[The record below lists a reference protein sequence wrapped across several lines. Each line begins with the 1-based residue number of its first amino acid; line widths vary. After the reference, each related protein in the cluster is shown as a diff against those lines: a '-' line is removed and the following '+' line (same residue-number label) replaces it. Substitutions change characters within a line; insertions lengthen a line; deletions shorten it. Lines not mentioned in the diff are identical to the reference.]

1 MTSVRAINQP
11 DLHESLNVIPTQF
24 VMATSGTDNCSLAS
38 YNRRDFYKI
47 SLILK
52 GSSELLYASRGIHI
66 NKPAIVFTNPMVP
79 YSWEGIAAEQT
90 GYFCIFKEEFLRI
103 NDRMEYLHD
112 SPLFK
117 AGGNPVFLLDQ
128 TQADYL
134 SAIFVRMLT
143 EYDSDY
149 IYKYDILR
157 NHVNL
162 IIHEAVK
169 MQPANTYF
177 KPLNAATR
185 IAKLFMELLERQFPI
200 SSPQHSLSLKK
211 AGDYAEKLSVHV
223 NHLNAAV
230 QGTTGKS
237 TTTHIN
243 ERLLI
248 EAKSLL
254 THTDWSMTEIADSL
268 GFDYASYFNRFFKKH
283 AGITPMAFR
292 KTL

>member
-1 MTSVRAINQP
+1 MAWVKEINQP
-11 DLHESLNVIPTQF
+11 DLHENLNVIPTQF
-24 VMATSGTDNCSLAS
+24 VMATSGTANCSLRS

-47 SLILK
+47 TLVLK
-52 GSSELLYASRGIHI
+52 GSSELLYANRGIHI
-66 NKPAIVFTNPMVP
+66 NKPAIVFTNPLVP
-79 YSWEGIAAEQT
+79 YSWEGEALEQT

-103 NDRMEYLHD
+103 NDRMEYLYD

-117 AGGNPVFLLDQ
+117 AGGDPVFLLDQ
-128 TQADYL
+128 PQADYL
-134 SAIFVRMLT
+134 STIFSRMMT

-149 IYKYDILR
+149 TYKYDILR

-169 MQPANTYF
+169 MQPATTYF
-177 KPLNAATR
+177 KPQNAATR
-185 IAKLFMELLERQFPI
+185 ISRLFLELLERQFPT
-200 SSPQHSLSLKK
+200 SSPQHSLTLKK

-230 QGTTGKS
+230 QEITGKS
-237 TTTHIN
+237 TTAHIN
-243 ERLLI
+243 ERLLM

-254 THTDWSMTEIADSL
+254 THTDWSMAEIADGL

-283 AGITPMAFR
+283 SGLTPLAFR

>member
-1 MTSVRAINQP
+1 MEAVTEDFHQR
-11 DLHESLNVIPTQF
+11 LNVLPTQF
-24 VMATSGTDNCSLAS
+24 IMATAGVESCSLAS

-52 GSSELLYASRGIHI
+52 GSSQLLYANRGINI
-66 NKPAIVFTNPMVP
+66 NKPVLVFTNPLVP
-79 YSWEGIAAEQT
+79 YSWEGEAIEQA
-90 GYFCIFKEEFLRI
+90 GYFCVFKEEFLRI

-117 AGGNPVFLLDQ
+117 AGGDPVFLLDQ
-128 TQADYL
+128 PQADYL
-134 SAIFVRMLT
+134 STIFSRMLT
-143 EYDSDY
+143 EYHSEY
-149 IYKYDILR
+149 TYKYDILR

-169 MQPANTYF
+169 IQPASSYF
-177 KPLNAATR
+177 KPQNAAAR
-185 IAKLFMELLERQFPI
+185 IARLFLELLERQFPA

-211 AGDYAEKLSVHV
+211 ASDYAEKLSVHV

-230 QGTTGKS
+230 QDTTGKS

-283 AGITPMAFR
+283 AGVTPMIFR
-292 KTL
+292 KML

>member
-1 MTSVRAINQP
+1 MALVSEIQNT
-11 DLHESLNVIPTQF
+11 DLHQSLNVLPTQF
-24 VMATSGTDNCSLAS
+24 VMATSGTENCSLAS

-52 GSSELLYASRGIHI
+52 GSSELLYANRGIHI
-66 NKPAIVFTNPMVP
+66 NKPAIVFTNPMIP
-79 YSWEGIAAEQT
+79 YSWEGVAAEQT
-90 GYFCIFKEEFLRI
+90 GYFCVFKEEFLRI
-103 NDRMEYLHD
+103 NDRMQYLHD

-117 AGGNPVFLLDQ
+117 AGGDPVFLLDQ
-128 TQADYL
+128 QQADYPN
-134 SAIFVRMLT
+134 SIFVRMLS
-143 EYDSDY
+143 EYDGDY
-149 IYKYDILR
+149 AYKNDILR
-157 NHVNL
+157 NHINL
-162 IIHEAVK
+162 IIHEAIK

-177 KPLNAATR
+177 KPQNAASR
-185 IAKLFMELLERQFPI
+185 IARLFMELLERQFPI
-200 SSPQHSLSLKK
+200 SSPQHLLPLKK
-211 AGDYAEKLSVHV
+211 ASDYAEKLSVHV

-230 QGTTGKS
+230 QDVTGKS

-283 AGITPMAFR
+283 TGVTPMAFR

>member
-1 MTSVRAINQP
+1 MKVVQQT
-11 DLHESLNVIPTQF
+11 DFHESLNVLPTQF
-24 VMATSGTDNCSLAS
+24 VMAIAGTNNCSLAS

-52 GSSELLYASRGIHI
+52 GSSQLLYANRGINI
-66 NKPAIVFTNPMVP
+66 NKPAIVFTNPLVP
-79 YSWEGIAAEQT
+79 YSWEGVASEQT
-90 GYFCIFKEEFLRI
+90 GYFCIFKEDFLRI

-117 AGGNPVFLLDQ
+117 AGGDPVFLLDQ
-128 TQADYL
+128 PQADYL
-134 SAIFVRMLT
+134 STIFTRMMA
-143 EYDSDY
+143 EYDSEY
-149 IYKYDILR
+149 VYKYDILR

-162 IIHEAVK
+162 VIHEAVK

-185 IAKLFMELLERQFPI
+185 ISRLFLELLERQFPI
-200 SSPQHSLSLKK
+200 SSPQHSLPLKK
-211 AGDYAEKLSVHV
+211 ASDYAEKLSVHV

-230 QGTTGKS
+230 QDTTGKS
-237 TTTHIN
+237 TTAHIN
-243 ERLLI
+243 ERLVI

-254 THTDWSMTEIADSL
+254 THTDWSMAEIADGL

-283 AGITPMAFR
+283 TGVTPMAFR
-292 KTL
+292 KIL